1 MEKTVGS
8 IKYFWMLLISLLV
21 ACASTPKIPVAGET
35 FADPILINDTQRVIA
50 MVTDAMGCNKIENIQ
65 TIITEQ
71 VTGEPGAKI
80 SKENWVAHGCDTTF
94 SYDVTFT
101 EDGKGGTYFSVSTAT
116 K

>member
-1 MEKTVGS
+1 
-8 IKYFWMLLISLLV
+8 MLLISLLV

-35 FADPILINDTQRVIA
+35 IADPILINDTQRVIA